1 MNQWDALKETDLGEE
16 IAIADLKRESRLI
29 CGGVSWP
36 GKRPGFAVVLA
47 MHPEKHFDSYDAYL
61 LDEYESFDTRRLVR
75 QCGVLD
81 YKYRP
86 ASWIGDNKNGAADI
100 FINKMNDEY
109 QRSDDCR
116 RRRRLFSV
124 TPTPTLETEPL
135 YGYILP
141 ELKDLLK
148 EERRQLFLRN
158 SKILNYLSMMDSA
171 EIADLELGDYPAI
184 EAIAFAVLE
193 MRSRNED
200 YEADSSMPDRYG
212 EPYDPLG
219 NYR

>member
-47 MHPEKHFDSYDAYL
+47 MHPEKHLDSYDVYL
-61 LDEYESFDTRRLVR
+61 LDEFESFDMRQLVR

-81 YKYRP
+81 FKYRP
-86 ASWIGDNKNGAADI
+86 KMWIGDSRNDAAAR
-100 FINKMNDEY
+100 FINEMNDER
-109 QRSDDCR
+109 QRSDDR
-116 RRRRLFSV
+116 WRRRRLFSV
-124 TPTPTLETEPL
+124 SRTMMLEMERL
-135 YGYILP
+135 YQYILP
-141 ELKDLLK
+141 QIKRLLDKD
-148 EERRQLFLRN
+148 RRQLELRD
-158 SKILNYLSMMDSA
+158 SKILNYLSMIDSA

-200 YEADSSMPDRYG
+200 YEADSSVPDRYG
-212 EPYDPLG
+212 QTYDPLG